1 MDLKEAE
8 KLFLNQS
15 DSRALR
21 VLLAKGYSLEKSKDI
36 LSALRYFK
44 ENHGEDEKLKELS
57 SLYKE
62 LSEAS
67 LLYRDVYPERSF
79 EGKNVVVSSY
89 LPSKHIENF
98 FKGLAIASLTY
109 EEVEL
114 VTPPCYVF
122 KDPYAELH
130 YVFNRIAKMIDDGV
144 SPDDIYLANI
154 DDGYAYIIPVM
165 AKAYGFSIAPFSKR
179 RLFDLPLGQRFLS
192 LLDEGAV
199 EEAISKLKE
208 EFPLD
213 PNVDSLERK
222 ILEVSVPELEKEKQ
236 KEIYVDLLKS
246 TSERHVAIKNAVRV
260 LNGERLPSSSHVFYL
275 NFSLGKAPHLSRDDS
290 YLSDKELSFIGAPT
304 SSEKNLDAE
313 SYLISDV
320 LGGSVEMLS
329 RCRYSFEGETFPSP
343 LIGKEMPNG

>member
-1 MDLKEAE
+1 MKDGKKYEGALIISPREKSDELLRFRKEFPEIDFSFMDLKEAE

-109 EEVEL
+109 EEAEL

-165 AKAYGFSIAPFSKR
+165 AKAYGFSIAPFSKGAS
-179 RLFDLPLGQRFLS
+179 LICLWASVSSPFLMKVRWKKPSPNLKRNS
-192 LLDEGAV
+192 LL
-199 EEAISKLKE
+199 I
-208 EFPLD
+208 
-213 PNVDSLERK
+213 RM
-222 ILEVSVPELEKEKQ
+222 
-236 KEIYVDLLKS
+236 S
-246 TSERHVAIKNAVRV
+246 TH
-260 LNGERLPSSSHVFYL
+260 
-275 NFSLGKAPHLSRDDS
+275 
-290 YLSDKELSFIGAPT
+290 
-304 SSEKNLDAE
+304 
-313 SYLISDV
+313 
-320 LGGSVEMLS
+320 
-329 RCRYSFEGETFPSP
+329 
-343 LIGKEMPNG
+343 